1 MRRRRW
7 VGTIALMLTATTSV
21 TVIAGAALSFESV
34 GATDAASAPLRVR
47 EHHETLLRVI
57 AGVVTLEVDGDERVL
72 GVEGE
77 ARIDAVTP
85 HRLWNSGVGE
95 ARIVQEF
102 KRATAARD

>member
-1 MRRRRW
+1 
-7 VGTIALMLTATTSV
+7 MLTATSSV
-21 TVIAGAALSFESV
+21 TVIAGAALSFEAV

-57 AGVVTLEVDGDERVL
+57 AGVVTLEIDGAEQVL

-77 ARIDAVTP
+77 VRIAAFVP

-95 ARIVQEF
+95 ARVVQEF
-102 KRATAARD
+102 RRVS

>member
-1 MRRRRW
+1 
-7 VGTIALMLTATTSV
+7 MLTTTSSV

-34 GATDAASAPLRVR
+34 AATDATSAPLRVR
-47 EHHETLLRVI
+47 EHHATLLRVI
-57 AGVVTLEVDGDERVL
+57 AGVVTLEVDGTEQVL

-77 ARIDAVTP
+77 ARIEASAP

-102 KRATAARD
+102 RRTS